1 MDELIL
7 VKRGAS
13 VGIGG
18 GLLIVASLL
27 LLRDGRSFEELL
39 GVI

>member
-13 VGIGG
+13 VRIG

-27 LLRDGRSFEELL
+27 LLLGYGGRVEELL